1 MKLPNVVGLVL
12 VLSCCILES
21 ISALQQQQQLQQFH
35 IAPMQGYTNSSLRRL
50 FNLLSPSSIKWTEM
64 EKLDDIY
71 PKTIQ
76 TQTQQVQTQ
85 QVQQY
90 QTSES
95 YLLDALE
102 KRIGSPSSTDY
113 DNNNNNLILQLGSN
127 HPGRLQSCVQ
137 HTVQRYND
145 NNIREINLNCGCPAI
160 DSGGSTTYGASLMKD
175 ASLTGKLVQSVRE
188 GLVRGGG
195 QSNTGISVKCRIAV
209 FDHESEQ
216 HYPLDE
222 TDYEYLKKYI
232 STIYDA
238 GANHIILHA
247 RPAILSGLSPV
258 KNRIVPKLDYNFV
271 ERIASDLSQE
281 HDNNITFTLNGG
293 ITSLSQLQSLIER
306 NHDNSNNKSPISSYM
321 AGRWCLQRPL
331 DLIGIEELLLSSSSI
346 SSSSISSSSSTTSSS
361 LFLIRTAIEQ
371 YVDDTVRIGCSS
383 SLKYKP
389 TIAELCLPLFLI
401 VEQLRD
407 DYDYEYDDD
416 DDDDDDDDE
425 GNNIDDEFDPIFLP
439 TTKQRQEKPMLTY
452 DEIESLYEVLVDGL
466 DQIIEELSPKNN
478 NSNKK
483 MKKKDNNDINFKRLS
498 STFKS
503 LVGTKVVNK
512 WKRNRAEL

>member
-1 MKLPNVVGLVL
+1 M
-12 VLSCCILES
+12 
-21 ISALQQQQQLQQFH
+21 
-35 IAPMQGYTNSSLRRL
+35 
-50 FNLLSPSSIKWTEM
+50 
-64 EKLDDIY
+64 
-71 PKTIQ
+71 
-76 TQTQQVQTQ
+76 
-85 QVQQY
+85 
-90 QTSES
+90 
-95 YLLDALE
+95 
-102 KRIGSPSSTDY
+102 
-113 DNNNNNLILQLGSN
+113 
-127 HPGRLQSCVQ
+127 
-137 HTVQRYND
+137 
-145 NNIREINLNCGCPAI
+145 NCGCPAI

-281 HDNNITFTLNGG
+281 HDNSINFTLNGG

-331 DLIGIEELLLSSSSI
+331 DLIGIEELLL

-407 DYDYEYDDD
+407 DYDYEY
-416 DDDDDDDDE
+416 DDDDDE

-498 STFKS
+498 SMFKS

>member
-1 MKLPNVVGLVL
+1 MKLPKVVGLL
-12 VLSCCILES
+12 LLLSCCILEF
-21 ISALQQQQQLQQFH
+21 ISALQLQQFH

-71 PKTIQ
+71 PKT
-76 TQTQQVQTQ
+76 QTQQA
-85 QVQQY
+85 QY

-102 KRIGSPSSTDY
+102 KRIGSSSTDY
-113 DNNNNNLILQLGSN
+113 DNNNNNNNNNNLILQLGSN
-127 HPGRLQSCVQ
+127 DPGRLQSCVR
-137 HTVQRYND
+137 HTVQHYN
-145 NNIREINLNCGCPAI
+145 NNIIREINLNCGCPAI

-188 GLVRGGG
+188 GLILGGG
-195 QSNTGISVKCRIAV
+195 QLNDVGISVKCRIAV

-222 TDYEYLKKYI
+222 TDYDYLKKYI
-232 STIYDA
+232 STIYNA

-271 ERIASDLSQE
+271 ERIASDFSQD
-281 HDNNITFTLNGG
+281 DNINFTLNGG

-306 NHDNSNNKSPISSYM
+306 NHDNSNKSPISSYM

-331 DLIGIEELLLSSSSI
+331 DLIGIEELL
-346 SSSSISSSSSTTSSS
+346 SSSSISSSSSRSSCSTSS

-401 VEQLRD
+401 VEQLKD
-407 DYDYEYDDD
+407 DYDYEYY
-416 DDDDDDDDE
+416 DDDDE
-425 GNNIDDEFDPIFLP
+425 GNNIDEFYPIFLP

-478 NSNKK
+478 NRKIK
-483 MKKKDNNDINFKRLS
+483 KKKDNNDINFKRLS